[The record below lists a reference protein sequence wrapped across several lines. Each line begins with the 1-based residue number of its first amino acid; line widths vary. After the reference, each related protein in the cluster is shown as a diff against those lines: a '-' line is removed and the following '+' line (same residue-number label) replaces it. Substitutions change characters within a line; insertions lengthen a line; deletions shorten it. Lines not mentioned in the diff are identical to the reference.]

1 MSTLADILQGVDRV
15 KTTVGRNVSDL
26 LSNPADYLS
35 MTAANIPNTV
45 REYGEDPMNFVGGGK
60 AAGILVPRR
69 YAKGLP
75 LNEEMTPIHKT
86 TARGLNSAL
95 EDPEGL
101 FAPSYA
107 ITKGETLGG
116 KFGPITLALRGEA
129 VDPANK
135 TGILFNRDAYTSRI
149 SPEKTAETLRNLRT
163 NAGGVRNARG
173 NPELEFYESHGGR
186 FGEGSDPSGG
196 IPHGLAIDQSPS
208 FRSHADYLSSPQGA
222 ALLDP
227 TYQRVNTW
235 AQQQRTVDDFQR
247 ALRNAGF
254 DPDVL
259 ENIFAQG
266 GPGANE
272 LIKQAARSD
281 ARQLAKPD
289 IPALRALAEKSGAWV
304 WDLAGLT
311 SDYATPHLLD
321 LVRNAARKL
330 VKQSRTAPSQYA
342 EGKVLDRV
350 PLDQRSVRAAIM
362 PRNTFSQSTSYEM
375 RSLMDQLRE
384 RSIPIVEPRDY
395 AHEFPGMDPNSLS
408 LTNAVLRRISS
419 KD

>member
-1 MSTLADILQGVDRV
+1 MGALADILRGVDRV

-135 TGILFNRDAYTSRI
+135 AGILFNRDAYTSRM
-149 SPEKTAETLRNLRT
+149 SPEKTAETLRKLRINT
-163 NAGGVRNARG
+163 GGVRNARG
-173 NPELEFYESHGGR
+173 NPELEFYQSHGGR

-235 AQQQRTVDDFQR
+235 AQQQRPVDDFQR
-247 ALRNAGF
+247 ALKNAGF
-254 DPDVL
+254 HPDDL

-266 GPGANE
+266 GPSANE
-272 LIKQAARSD
+272 FIKQAARGDWTGDLGALTGSAYSSPAAREKIQD
-281 ARQLAKPD
+281 LARQ
-289 IPALRALAEKSGAWV
+289 
-304 WDLAGLT
+304 
-311 SDYATPHLLD
+311 
-321 LVRNAARKL
+321 L

-362 PRNTFSQSTSYEM
+362 PYNTFSQSTSGEM

-395 AHEFPGMDPNSLS
+395 AREFPGMDPNSLS